1 MTDTLIEAGREG
13 TCAESNAAKS
23 TAEAESLMLRQAI
36 QGETQDERSP
46 SQKCTGQD
54 IKVVAGDTAAT
65 AGTAVAAVDSE
76 TVAATTEATADT
88 GTAVANVTEAVTED
102 MVVAVVSPEVAL
114 RSPLF
119 PKVKMPRCYLIISAS
134 RLSRIRDR
142 STSIRLNL
150 VFSMVIGTPDLRLSE
165 AFRANSKLHLE
176 FIPPTLLRSS
186 RQLNSTKFCLLM
198 QVLAEKS
205 EKSAFYL
212 LCHSL

>member
-1 MTDTLIEAGREG
+1 MTDTPREAGQEG
-13 TCAESNAAKS
+13 TCAESNAAKN
-23 TAEAESLMLRQAI
+23 TEEEESLMPRQAI

-46 SQKCTGQD
+46 NQKCTGKG
-54 IKVVAGDTAAT
+54 IKVAVDSAAT

-76 TVAATTEATADT
+76 TVVATTEARADT

-119 PKVKMPRCYLIISAS
+119 PRVRMPICYLIISAS

-142 STSIRLNL
+142 SSSIRLNL
-150 VFSMVIGTPDLRLSE
+150 EFSMLIGTADLRLSE

-198 QVLAEKS
+198 QRLAEKS
-205 EKSAFYL
+205 EKSAFHYM
-212 LCHSL
+212 CHSL

>member
-1 MTDTLIEAGREG
+1 MTDTLTEAGREG
-13 TCAESNAAKS
+13 TCAESNAAKN

-36 QGETQDERSP
+36 LGETQDERNP
-46 SQKCTGQD
+46 NQKCTGKD
-54 IKVVAGDTAAT
+54 IKVVADTEAT
-65 AGTAVAAVDSE
+65 AGTAVAVVDSE
-76 TVAATTEATADT
+76 TVAATTEVTADT

-119 PKVKMPRCYLIISAS
+119 PRVKMPRCYLIISAS

-150 VFSMVIGTPDLRLSE
+150 VFSMVIGTPDLTLSE

-205 EKSAFYL
+205 EKSAFCL
-212 LCHSL
+212 LCHSH